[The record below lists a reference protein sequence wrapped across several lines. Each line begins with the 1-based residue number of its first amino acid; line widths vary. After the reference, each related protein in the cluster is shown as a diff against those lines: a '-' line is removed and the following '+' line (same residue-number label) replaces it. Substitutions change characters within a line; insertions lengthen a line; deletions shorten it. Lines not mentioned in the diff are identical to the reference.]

1 MKKIISSILIVVLV
15 LSLTPF
21 AASAV
26 NSSNTNA
33 PALRTNL
40 SGMSTTTLS
49 GANIDASIFSS
60 HKLTVLHYF
69 ATWSADC
76 VREIQLMQE
85 ANYAFGQQVAVLGL
99 LHEDA
104 TSTPSAALALFSE
117 LNINYPAVHL
127 DSVLISL
134 VSEYNYI
141 PQTILVDSAGNV
153 VNHFVGTFSDYSALE
168 AMIEEFLP
176 SGEIFYTVCFYDGI
190 SGELIKRQRVLQGGN
205 AFLPKPPTH
214 LGYEFAGWQGNYM
227 NIQHNE
233 DVYARYNEVGP
244 MPVLGDVDS
253 DGSITL
259 SDALLIARHTLG
271 LMVSSFNSDVADI
284 NEDGAIDFNDA
295 ILVLRIA
302 LQIEQGQM

>member
-1 MKKIISSILIVVLV
+1 MKKFIPSILVLV
-15 LSLTPF
+15 LILSLMPF

-26 NSSNTNA
+26 NTPNNNV

-49 GANIDASIFSS
+49 GANIDSSIFSS
-60 HKLTVLHYF
+60 HELTVLHYF

-76 VREIQLMQE
+76 VREIKLLQE
-85 ANYAFGQQVAVLGL
+85 ANYAFGQEVAVLGL

-104 TSTPSAALALFSE
+104 TSTPSTALALFDE
-117 LNINYPAVHL
+117 LNISYPAVHL
-127 DSVLISL
+127 DSVLTSL

-153 VNHFVGTFSDYSALE
+153 VNHFVGTFSDYSTLE
-168 AMIEEFLP
+168 AMIESFLP
-176 SGEIFYTVCFYDGI
+176 SDEVFYTVRFYDEI
-190 SGELIKRQRVLQGGN
+190 TGELIKRQRVLQGGS
-205 AFLPKPPTH
+205 ALPPKPPKH
-214 LGYEFAGWQGNYM
+214 LGYEFTGWDGNYT
-227 NIQHNE
+227 NVQHNE

-244 MPVLGDVDS
+244 LPVLGDVDG
-253 DGSITL
+253 DGSITF

-271 LMVSSFNSDVADI
+271 LAVSGFNSDVADI
-284 NEDGAIDFNDA
+284 NEDGGIDFNDA

-302 LQIEQGQM
+302 LEIQRG

>member
-1 MKKIISSILIVVLV
+1 MKKFVPSILVLVLV
-15 LSLTPF
+15 LSLMPI

-26 NSSNTNA
+26 NSTDTNA

-49 GANIDASIFSS
+49 GTHIDASIFSS
-60 HKLTVLHYF
+60 HELTVLHYF

-76 VREIQLMQE
+76 VREIQLIQE

-104 TSTPSAALALFSE
+104 TSTPSAAIALFNE
-117 LNINYPAVHL
+117 LNISYPVAHL
-127 DSVLISL
+127 DGVLTSL

-153 VNHFVGTFSDYSALE
+153 VNHFVGTFSDYSTLE
-168 AMIEEFLP
+168 AMIEAALP
-176 SGEIFYTVCFYDGI
+176 SSEVFYTVRFYDGI
-190 SGELIKRQRVLQGGN
+190 SGELIKRQRVLQGGS
-205 AFLPKPPTH
+205 AIPPKPPAH
-214 LGYEFAGWQGNYM
+214 LGYEFASWDGNYT
-227 NIQHNE
+227 NVQHNE

-244 MPVLGDVDS
+244 IPMLGDVDG
-253 DGSITL
+253 DGSITF

-271 LMVSSFNSDVADI
+271 LAVSGFNSAVADI
-284 NEDGAIDFNDA
+284 NEDGAIDFNDS
-295 ILVLRIA
+295 ILALRIA
-302 LQIEQGQM
+302 LQIE